1 MHLDNVESFYPL
13 SPAQQGILFHSIYD
27 PSAHNYFGQLGFTFY
42 ETVNVPAFQKAWQ
55 ILVQRHAV
63 LRTFFVWEGLT
74 EPVQVVRENID
85 IAIEQL
91 DWRTVS
97 TTEQQLRLD
106 SFLKA
111 DQERSLDLGKA
122 PLMRL
127 TLIRLQDDQYRF
139 LWSHHHILLDG
150 WSAPIVLNELLELYV
165 SYRDE
170 RELRLGPPRQYRDYI
185 VWLSKQETKKAEAHW
200 RTLLAGFESP
210 VVFGIEKRVQQDDVQ
225 QSQASAGDQVVEVSG
240 DLLKG
245 LQELGRKQRLTLNTI
260 VQGAWTILLNAYS
273 GESDLVYGATV
284 SGRPADLEGADGI
297 VGLFINTLPVR
308 LRIDAE
314 TRVLDFLK
322 KVQEQLVEMRQYEYS
337 RLVDVQTWSNVRG
350 GTSLFDAIFVFE
362 NYPVRKISSETSS
375 ALKVGDLTFH
385 QKTNYSL
392 TVAAGLS
399 DKLTLRA
406 LYSADRYASAAIGQ
420 LLCHF
425 VNVLEEIVQSPL
437 QQISNVQ
444 VLCRDERDQILNSWN
459 TSSLDYPRDM
469 NIARQFEKVVD
480 LYPEH
485 IAVVTENERLT
496 YRELDERANQLAH
509 YLSARGVGP
518 EHAVGLCVEREG
530 AGLVVGLL
538 AILKA
543 GGAYLPLDAS
553 YPAARLKYMVN
564 DSGATVVLTQSKF
577 IAQIAQPEV
586 DYVVIDQAQNAIA
599 ACGKERLSSS
609 ASSENLAYLIYTSG
623 STGQPKGV
631 MVQHR
636 SLSNLVRALREGF
649 RITSESQV
657 LQFASFSFDAS
668 VAEIFPALLTGAA
681 LHLAPSENLRPGP
694 DLFAVLQNRKISMV
708 ILSPSILAVLPGER
722 LPHLRTLVSA
732 GEACSQEVVRR
743 WAADRGFINAYGP
756 TETTVC
762 ASMSGPLH
770 PQELPHI
777 GRPTPNGRIYILDRH
792 LRPVPVGVAGEI
804 YIGGELLARGY
815 RNRSDLTA
823 ERFLP
828 DPFSITAGSRMYRTG
843 DLACYCDNGNIEFI
857 GRCDHQIKIRGF
869 RIEPGEIEA
878 ILEQNSQ
885 VGKALVI
892 VREDVPGDR
901 RLVAYITTSGE
912 TVNINELNDLLK
924 SRLPGYMIP
933 SAIIGLAS
941 FPMTTSGKLDRQALP
956 APSDQRPEESRA
968 DLLPRNETE
977 KTIARIWCEALRLE
991 KVGIQENFFDLGGH
1005 SLLMLQVHGK
1015 LKEAFGKEISMIQMF
1030 GHPTISSL
1038 AEYFSQAES
1047 QSRTGKTTFASIQ
1060 ERVNKQRAL
1069 LKKQTPQR
1077 QPVSKI
1083 TEPQLQ

>member
-1 MHLDNVESFYPL
+1 MRLDNVESFYPL
-13 SPAQQGILFHSIYD
+13 SPAQQGILFHSVYD
-27 PSAHNYFGQLGFTFY
+27 PSAHNYFGQLGFTFH
-42 ETVNVPAFQKAWQ
+42 EAVNVPAFQKAWQ
-55 ILVQRHAV
+55 SLVQRHAV

-74 EPVQVVRENID
+74 EPVQVVRENISVD
-85 IAIEQL
+85 IEQL

-97 TTEQQLRLD
+97 ATEQQLRLD

-111 DQERSLDLGKA
+111 DLERSLDLGKA

-127 TLIRLQDDQYRF
+127 TLIRLQDDQNRF
-139 LWSHHHILLDG
+139 IWSHHHILLDG

-165 SYRDE
+165 SYRDG
-170 RELRLGPPRQYRDYI
+170 RELRLDPPRQYRDYI

-200 RTLLAGFESP
+200 RKLLAGFESP
-210 VVFGIEKRVQQDDVQ
+210 IVLGIEKRVQPGDIQ
-225 QSQASAGDQVVEVSG
+225 QSQEPAGDQVVEVSG
-240 DLLKG
+240 DLLKR
-245 LQELGRKQRLTLNTI
+245 LQELGRKQRVTLNTI
-260 VQGAWTILLNAYS
+260 VQGAWAILLNAYC
-273 GESDLVYGATV
+273 GETDLVYGATV

-308 LRIDAE
+308 LKIDAE
-314 TRVLDFLK
+314 TRILDFLK

-337 RLVDVQTWSNVRG
+337 RLVDVQSWSNVRG
-350 GTSLFDAIFVFE
+350 GASLFDTIFVFE
-362 NYPVRKISSETSS
+362 NYPVRKISNETGS
-375 ALKVGDLTFH
+375 ALNVGDLTFH

-406 LYSADRYASAAIGQ
+406 LYSVDKYASAAIGQ
-420 LLCHF
+420 LLRHF

-437 QQISNVQ
+437 QSISNVQ
-444 VLCRDERDQILNSWN
+444 VLCRDERDRILNGWN
-459 TSSLDYPRDM
+459 ASNLDYPRDID
-469 NIARQFEKVVD
+469 IARQFEKAAD

-485 IAVVTENERLT
+485 IAVVTETERLT
-496 YRELDERANQLAH
+496 YRELDARANQLAH
-509 YLSARGVGP
+509 YLSTRGVAP
-518 EHAVGLCVEREG
+518 EHAVGLCVERD

-543 GGAYLPLDAS
+543 GGAYLPLDAG
-553 YPAARLKYMVN
+553 YPAARLKYMMD

-577 IAQIAQPEV
+577 IAQIAQPGV
-586 DYVVIDQAQNAIA
+586 DFVVIDQAQDAIA
-599 ACGKERLSSS
+599 ACSKERLSSS

-694 DLFAVLQNRKISMV
+694 DLFIVLQNRKISMV

-777 GRPTPNGRIYILDRH
+777 GRPTPNSRIYILDRH
-792 LRPVPVGVAGEI
+792 LRPVPLGVAGEI

-878 ILEQNSQ
+878 ILEQDSQ

-892 VREDVPGDR
+892 VREDLPGDR
-901 RLVAYITTSGE
+901 RLVAYVTPSGE
-912 TVNINELNDLLK
+912 TVNTNELNDLLK
-924 SRLPGYMIP
+924 SRLPGYMVP
-933 SAIIGLAS
+933 SAIISLAS

-956 APSDQRPEESRA
+956 LPSDQRPEESGA

-977 KTIARIWCEALRLE
+977 KTIARIWCEVLRLE

-1038 AEYFSQAES
+1038 AEFFSQSES
-1047 QSRTGKTTFASIQ
+1047 QSRTGKSTFASIQ
-1060 ERVNKQRAL
+1060 ERVNRQRAL

-1077 QPVSKI
+1077 QPVSKT